1 MGEVLE
7 RIMREH
13 PDHTLTV
20 LCGHTHGK
28 GKAAIFPNLRVKT
41 AGAKYGKPRLQDPV
55 KVG

>member
-1 MGEVLE
+1 VGEVLE